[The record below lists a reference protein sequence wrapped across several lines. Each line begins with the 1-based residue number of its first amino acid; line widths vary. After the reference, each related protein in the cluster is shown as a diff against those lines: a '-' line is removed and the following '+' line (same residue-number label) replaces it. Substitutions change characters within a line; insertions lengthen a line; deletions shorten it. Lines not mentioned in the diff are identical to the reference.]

1 MSISSKNIAAG
12 LAERVEAIGSLD
24 PLIICCQCWIN
35 LQYILHIIIVSVRL
49 GCEW

>member
-12 LAERVEAIGSLD
+12 LTEQVEITGSLD

-35 LQYILHIIIVSVRL
+35 LQYILYIIIVSIL
-49 GCEW
+49 